1 MRIQITIFIMVLLFS
16 LNHKAWATGD
26 CNGDG
31 TVTIAE
37 VQSAINMFLGITQS
51 LPCVDDDN
59 SANVSIAEVQKTI
72 NTFLGLITTNTV
84 PVANAGAA
92 QSVVIEN
99 TVTLDGSASSDANN
113 DTLTYSWSF
122 TSKPVNSS
130 ATLSSSTVVKPT
142 FTPDVAGVYVLS
154 LTVNDGKASSSA
166 ASVNVTA
173 TSSTGSITVKW

>member
-16 LNHKAWATGD
+16 LNNKAWATGD

-37 VQSAINMFLGITQS
+37 VQSAINMFLGITQP
-51 LPCVDDDN
+51 LPCVDEDG
-59 SANVSIAEVQKTI
+59 SASVSIAEVQKTI
-72 NTFLGLITTNTV
+72 NTFLGLITTNTI

-92 QSVVIEN
+92 QSVVIGN
-99 TVTLDGSASSDANN
+99 AVTLDGSASSDANG

-122 TSKPVNSS
+122 TSKPVGSS
-130 ATLSSSTVVKPT
+130 ATLSSSTAVKPT
-142 FTPDVAGVYVLS
+142 FTPDVAGTYALS
-154 LTVNDGKASSSA
+154 LIVNDGKVSSSA

-173 TSSTGSITVKW
+173 TSNSGSITIKW